1 MLKSIIGKKLGMAQ
15 IFDAK
20 GNRVPVTVM
29 KAGPCIVTGLRVVD
43 REGYF
48 AVQFG
53 FGDEKKKNLNKSQS
67 GFFKKNNLLPKK
79 IIKEFRVNDLTG
91 VTIGQEIKV
100 DIFKLGDYVDVSAI
114 SKGKGYAGVIKR
126 HNFSMQSVTHGQS
139 DRTRARGSSGGQ
151 GPQKVLKGTKMSGH
165 LGSRCATIQK
175 LLIVGVDVEK
185 DVLLIKGSVP
195 AVRGGILFVSSTVK
209 KVLTV

>member
-1 MLKSIIGKKLGMAQ
+1 MLKSIIGEKLGMAQ
-15 IFDAK
+15 IFDTK
-20 GNRVPVTVM
+20 GNLVPVTVV
-29 KAGPCIVTGLRVVD
+29 KAGPCIVTSLRVVD

-53 FGDEKKKNLNKSQS
+53 FGDEKKKNLNKSQA

-79 IIKEFRVNDLTG
+79 IIKEFRVVDLPGLT
-91 VTIGQEIKV
+91 VGQEVKV
-100 DIFKLGDYVDVSAI
+100 DVFKLGDYVDVSAI

-165 LGSRCATIQK
+165 LGGKYATIQR
-175 LLIVGVDVEK
+175 LLVVGVNIEEN
-185 DVLLIKGSVP
+185 VLLVKGSVP
-195 AVRGGILFVSSTVK
+195 AVKGGVLFVSSTVK
-209 KVLTV
+209 KVL